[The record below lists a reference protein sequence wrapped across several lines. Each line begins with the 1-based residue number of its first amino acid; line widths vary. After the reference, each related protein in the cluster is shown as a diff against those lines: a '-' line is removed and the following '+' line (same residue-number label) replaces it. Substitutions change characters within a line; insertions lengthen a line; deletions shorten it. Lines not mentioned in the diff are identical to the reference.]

1 MTKIVENN
9 TIIDQLFFALDISP
23 WNKGNSC

>member
-23 WNKGNSC
+23 